1 MEDVMRRLAHS
12 LLTITLFST
21 LAVSQDRVPAQPTSL
36 KDIHRVFVEPMEDGL
51 DGYIKAEFTK
61 QLRGQVVVVLDKSA
75 ADAILTGQ
83 IQTEKG
89 RVNTV
94 LGRYFGLKDLATG
107 SVSLVAPDGKEVLWA
122 SEAGDRSIWLGA
134 WKRGGARKVA
144 DRIVHMKDGIIVET
158 A

>member
-1 MEDVMRRLAHS
+1 MWRAARI
-12 LLTITLFST
+12 LLIIVLFST
-21 LAVSQDRVPAQPTSL
+21 FAVPQDKVQSPSISM
-36 KDIHRVFVEPMEDGL
+36 KDIHRIYVEPMDDGL

-61 QLRGQVVVVLDKSA
+61 QLTGRVILTLDKTL

-107 SVSLVAPDGKEVLWA
+107 SVALVEPGGKEVLWA
-122 SEAGDRSIWLGA
+122 SEAGDRSILFGSL
-134 WKRGGARKVA
+134 KRGGARKVA
-144 DRIVHMKDGIIVET
+144 DRIVHNLKQALNRPG
-158 A
+158 